1 MQSHKLPILLG
12 SARPVGMDR
21 DFVTGD
27 TSDVGWRCE
36 LPISYAGVV

>member
-1 MQSHKLPILLG
+1 MQSQKLPILLG
-12 SARPVGMDR
+12 SAMPVGMDR